1 MQSESCQPVS
11 AQPDTPVANYRTEI
25 VLDLAEVPA
34 ADWDALVAAQ
44 PDATPFLRHAFLHA
58 MHTSGSATDD
68 TGWSPRFLTL
78 WVPNGHGAGR
88 DRLAAAMPLYAKS
101 HSYGEYGD
109 LCTIKASDQ
118 LTE

>member
-44 PDATPFLRHAFLHA
+44 PDATPFLRHAVLHA